1 MRPWPSPRSP
11 QEAQEASKQG
21 TTPSCTQCPAP
32 NCLVPTT
39 TLPTRRSND
48 ADVTVTADPTCDA
61 LRAASDATQ
70 FDPPAQDRDDSL
82 DPDTSASNV
91 HGSGEIVT
99 APAAS
104 PSTQAA
110 ADEAR
115 PTRPKKR
122 VCAVSPRTIVESK
135 LDREDFVR
143 AFIYAYSSE
152 PHSSLSQWPAP
163 TSSTRC

>member
-1 MRPWPSPRSP
+1 M
-11 QEAQEASKQG
+11 
-21 TTPSCTQCPAP
+21 
-32 NCLVPTT
+32 PT
-39 TLPTRRSND
+39 

-163 TSSTRC
+163 T